1 VRRYAFLAVEDL
13 EIRNMLRRANPVAD
27 PANPGQF
34 LPNGAAAKRGLNRS
48 IADASWGQFV
58 SILRAKGEDAGRV
71 LVDVDP
77 PHTSTESRPQLTHTA
92 LMPSSRAPKIRVMCR
107 GATLRARAIPPPPGR
122 PMQVALYSRSTR
134 RQLGRPR
141 AGQQPAAACSGLLL
155 DPVCRLG
162 SLLGGSLAS

>member
-77 PHTSTESRPQLTHTA
+77 PHTSTKSRPQLTHTA
-92 LMPSSRAPKIRVMCR
+92 LMPSSRAPKTCYVQGCHSSRTSYTTAAR
-107 GATLRARAIPPPPGR
+107 TPYAGRALLT
-122 PMQVALYSRSTR
+122 VD
-134 RQLGRPR
+134 
-141 AGQQPAAACSGLLL
+141 AAATGPSSSWSATR
-155 DPVCRLG
+155 CRV
-162 SLLGGSLAS
+162 